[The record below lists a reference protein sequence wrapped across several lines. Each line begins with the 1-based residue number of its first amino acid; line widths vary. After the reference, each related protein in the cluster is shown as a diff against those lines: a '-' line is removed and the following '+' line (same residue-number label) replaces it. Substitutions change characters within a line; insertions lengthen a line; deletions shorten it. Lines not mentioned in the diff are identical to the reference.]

1 MFFLD
6 LLNAYIL
13 KNKVNN
19 IGSFDYIH
27 ARTDYC
33 VKILNKIDKKKTD
46 ILWDCR
52 GDSSAELY
60 HTPTKKFNFFKKRIL
75 EKRFYDAGKIA
86 SKIIFVS
93 NFLIEKFKNVNKV
106 FPDKNIFLIPSLA
119 SSSFFFFK
127 KEIRQ
132 KMRRYLKIKIDT
144 KVFIYVGG
152 MQNYQKFPET
162 IEFFNDIKKNN
173 KNTSLIVLTNNV
185 DKAKFLLKNEDH
197 ILVKNVEFKDV
208 NKYLNASD
216 FGLLIREANN
226 ANHAGSPTKFA
237 EYALSGLQI
246 ITSRSVSDYFN
257 YEREIDNIH
266 DYKKFILKKNTLYDR
281 DKVANFYKLKLSRE
295 SFIKTFKNLYE

>member
-1 MFFLD
+1 M
-6 LLNAYIL
+6 
-13 KNKVNN
+13 
-19 IGSFDYIH
+19 
-27 ARTDYC
+27 
-33 VKILNKIDKKKTD
+33 
-46 ILWDCR
+46 
-52 GDSSAELY
+52 Y

-162 IEFFNDIKKNN
+162 IEFFNKIKK
-173 KNTSLIVLTNNV
+173 K
-185 DKAKFLLKNEDH
+185 
-197 ILVKNVEFKDV
+197 
-208 NKYLNASD
+208 
-216 FGLLIREANN
+216 
-226 ANHAGSPTKFA
+226 
-237 EYALSGLQI
+237 
-246 ITSRSVSDYFN
+246 
-257 YEREIDNIH
+257 
-266 DYKKFILKKNTLYDR
+266 
-281 DKVANFYKLKLSRE
+281 
-295 SFIKTFKNLYE
+295 